1 MNCYFRDFG
10 QIWKNTYSWVCFG
23 IFTIFME
30 HMGNIFHPLS
40 FSFVLLVERQFYAI
54 TLCMRYVKL
63 SKCALCM
70 LYDSYVDEL
79 SYYYISLKGV
89 VICTFWI
96 DGMNRVNYG
105 SKDICEKRFAKS
117 FWSGK
122 SNDGGIYVDLLWL

>member
-1 MNCYFRDFG
+1 
-10 QIWKNTYSWVCFG
+10 
-23 IFTIFME
+23 ME

-105 SKDICEKRFAKS
+105 SKDICEKRFAKIFLIGEIKTMVAS
-117 FWSGK
+117 TLIYYGYKVAWKGRSMVWASHAHWSK
-122 SNDGGIYVDLLWL
+122 NATFLPI